1 MRTGEQQSEQGNA
14 WLATWLARFFINLW
28 NTKMKSISFQKSFH
42 GTQNGTQDL
51 HAIAFNLACLDF
63 GNVGFIQPI
72 ARITF
77 AIGILYRL

>member
-42 GTQNGTQDL
+42 GTHL
-51 HAIAFNLACLDF
+51 KNLKF
-63 GNVGFIQPI
+63 PFFRKFTKKPH
-72 ARITF
+72 TP
-77 AIGILYRL
+77 